1 VRLDQTADA
10 AECLTLTSIRG
21 KVAIANAKLAYER
34 YKHLFAGPRWEALRA
49 KGAQTQ
55 RLLWAST
62 GTKNP
67 EYSDVLYVEE
77 LIGPDT
83 INTMPLVTMDA
94 FRDHGKLRASLEED
108 VQGAR
113 QVMST
118 LDRLGISIDEV
129 TAKVLE
135 DGVQVFAEAMDKV
148 LNAIAAK
155 RALAAATGTAPAA
168 AL

>member
-1 VRLDQTADA
+1 M
-10 AECLTLTSIRG
+10 
-21 KVAIANAKLAYER
+21 
-34 YKHLFAGPRWEALRA
+34 RA
-49 KGAQTQ
+49 KGARTQ

-83 INTMPLVTMDA
+83 INTMPLATMDA

-108 VQGAR
+108 LPAAR
-113 QVMST
+113 HVMAT

-129 TAKVLE
+129 TAKVLD
-135 DGVQVFAEAMDKV
+135 DGIRVFAEAMDKV
-148 LNAIAAK
+148 LSAIAVK
-155 RALAAATGTAPAA
+155 RASAAVSGNAAVRHPAGA
-168 AL
+168 